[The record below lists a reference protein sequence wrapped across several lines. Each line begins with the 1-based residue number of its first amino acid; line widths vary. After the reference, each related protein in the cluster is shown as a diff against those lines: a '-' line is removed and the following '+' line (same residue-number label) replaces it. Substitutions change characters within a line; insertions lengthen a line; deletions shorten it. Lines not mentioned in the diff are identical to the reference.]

1 MFNPS
6 LPYVALACLLGCVV
20 RLYCCNPHTVRPSTV
35 APHGWSQTPSQLVAA
50 NKQAFFTG
58 GSQSPMGCAL
68 VDAQKTEE
76 EAIAAAQ
83 EREATANHACEAL

>member
-1 MFNPS
+1 
-6 LPYVALACLLGCVV
+6 
-20 RLYCCNPHTVRPSTV
+20 
-35 APHGWSQTPSQLVAA
+35 
-50 NKQAFFTG
+50 
-58 GSQSPMGCAL
+58 MGCAL